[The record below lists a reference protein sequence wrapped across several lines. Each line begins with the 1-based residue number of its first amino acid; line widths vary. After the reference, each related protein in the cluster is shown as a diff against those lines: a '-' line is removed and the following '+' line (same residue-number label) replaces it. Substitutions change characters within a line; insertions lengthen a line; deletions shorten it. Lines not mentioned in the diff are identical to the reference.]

1 MQQITIFSALAEP
14 TRLSIVEMLLGR
26 GELSA
31 GEIGAKF
38 DSSASAIS
46 QHLKVLREARLVIT
60 KRRAQQ
66 RMYEVNVTTLSELE
80 AWISTRTR
88 QWNKRLD
95 AMDAYLQE
103 SNKNKKG

>member
-1 MQQITIFSALAEP
+1 MQHAAIFSALAEP
-14 TRLSIVEMLLGR
+14 TRLTIIEMLLSR

-31 GEIGAKF
+31 GEIAAKF
-38 DSSASAIS
+38 NSSASAIS

-66 RMYEVNVTTLSELE
+66 RMYEINVKTLSELE
-80 AWISTRTR
+80 AWVSVRTR

-95 AMDAYLQE
+95 SMDTYFKE
-103 SNKNKKG
+103 NKKG